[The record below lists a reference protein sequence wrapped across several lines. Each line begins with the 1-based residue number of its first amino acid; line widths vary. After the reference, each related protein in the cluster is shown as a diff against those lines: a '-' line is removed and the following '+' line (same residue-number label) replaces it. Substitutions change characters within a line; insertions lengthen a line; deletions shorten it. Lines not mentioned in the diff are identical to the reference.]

1 MYVADDAF
9 LDESVLQIGASG
21 PFVVFEYEQ
30 LDAMRAQ
37 IVETDF
43 QERAQQARSGAA
55 PGILYGDTAEPQAL
69 ILASDILQDRKS
81 CNIVSLARQ
90 IISAGRTVDCRGV
103 LFGFPPADEARI
115 ALAALDAHHRW
126 NV

>member
-1 MYVADDAF
+1 M
-9 LDESVLQIGASG
+9 G

-37 IVETDF
+37 IVEAGF

-55 PGILYGDTAEPQAL
+55 PGISHRDTAEPQTL

-81 CNIVSLARQ
+81 RNIVLLTRQ

-103 LFGFPPADEARI
+103 LLGVPLADEARI
-115 ALAALDAHHRW
+115 TLAALDAHHRW
-126 NV
+126 DV